1 MRNYWQILLLFIFLG
16 IFAVPSMAEPS
27 VTPAVNYALVRQ
39 KGIDA
44 YNKGNY
50 KQAINYLT
58 SIPKTEHT
66 LEIVI
71 YIANSYES
79 IGDTR
84 SAVILLE
91 SLNKRNVN
99 NYTAFYNLGN
109 IYLKAKVYKNAI
121 ESYKT
126 CTRLNSRFAPAY
138 YNLGITYY
146 EIKDYN
152 KALFNFEKAI
162 RLNPSNKDYIYNAG
176 VCLEAM
182 GNIKEAN
189 EYFKKA
195 K

>member
-1 MRNYWQILLLFIFLG
+1 MKNFWQILLIFIFLG
-16 IFAVPSMAEPS
+16 CFAAPSIADPAA
-27 VTPAVNYALVRQ
+27 TPAVNYALIRQ
-39 KGIDA
+39 KGIEA

-66 LEIVI
+66 LEVVI

-84 SAVILLE
+84 SAVMLLE
-91 SLNKRNVN
+91 SLNKRNLN

-126 CTRLNSRFAPAY
+126 CIRLNGRFAPAY
-138 YNLGITYY
+138 YNLGIAYY
-146 EIKDYN
+146 ETKDLN